1 MRLARMTSMA
11 VLLSFGVLLAG
22 CADGFDMDK
31 LTDFDFL
38 NKKKKLPGDRKP
50 VFPDGVPGVTQG
62 VPPELMKGYQEQESQ
77 AATTG
82 STDAQGATQ
91 TSADAAPTKQ
101 AEKPKPKPKPKKVAV
116 RKPAPPPEPPMQPQ
130 MQPEAP
136 PPSQAAQAPWPSVPQ
151 PAQPQIAWPDPT
163 PAR

>member
-1 MRLARMTSMA
+1 MRLARMTLTA

-22 CADGFDMDK
+22 CADGIDMDK

-38 NKKKKLPGDRKP
+38 NNKKKLPGDRKP

-62 VPPELMKGYQEQESQ
+62 VPPELMKGYQEQEAQ
-77 AATTG
+77 TATTG

-91 TSADAAPTKQ
+91 KSADAAPTKQ

-116 RKPAPPPEPPMQPQ
+116 RKPAPPPEPQPQ

-136 PPSQAAQAPWPSVPQ
+136 PPSQAAQAPWPSAPQ
-151 PAQPQIAWPDPT
+151 PAQPQVAWPDPA